1 MPARAAGGLF
11 EIAHFR
17 DIPHIFHGRGFH
29 PCVIEHTDAS
39 RRQSLMQEN
48 RHAVRSPN
56 VLGQRVRGA
65 RLDVEREYAL
75 GSDGKDGA

>member
-1 MPARAAGGLF
+1 
-11 EIAHFR
+11 
-17 DIPHIFHGRGFH
+17 
-29 PCVIEHTDAS
+29 
-39 RRQSLMQEN
+39 MQEN

-75 GSDGKDGA
+75 GSDGRGEGHRGLAGRRIGGGGRLTRKVWPSRCP